1 MTYISYNPKAQAL
14 NERNA
19 LMRTARAHMR
29 TREQMA
35 FNHQVMLASLGMFVL
50 VFVVFL

>member
-1 MTYISYNPKAQAL
+1 MTYISYNSKAQAL

-35 FNHQVMLASLGMFVL
+35 FNHQVMLAALGMFVL

>member
-1 MTYISYNPKAQAL
+1 MTYISYNSKAQAL

-19 LMRTARAHMR
+19 MLQTARAHMR